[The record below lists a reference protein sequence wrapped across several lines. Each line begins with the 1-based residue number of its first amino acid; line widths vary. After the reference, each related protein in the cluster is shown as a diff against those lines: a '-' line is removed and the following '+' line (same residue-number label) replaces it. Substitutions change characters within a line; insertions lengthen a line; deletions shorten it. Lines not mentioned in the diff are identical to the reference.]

1 MDNVKADRLVA
12 TIEKIEAFIR
22 PFKPPVQSFER
33 SIRESPLRILISVL
47 ISSRTKDEVTHQA
60 SANLFKRADTAEKIA
75 ALGEEQVA
83 ALIYPVGFYRQKAK
97 NIIRICRQ
105 IQEGGQVPANF
116 EELTAL
122 PGVGR
127 KTANLVLALAF
138 QQPAIAVDIHVFR
151 ISRRLGWAQ
160 ADKPEL
166 VEAELKKIFPQ
177 SHWRRINQALVGFG
191 QTVCKPQKPR
201 CHICFLNDECPY
213 YLNKKKSNDQ
223 AQKDRQDQ

>member
-1 MDNVKADRLVA
+1 MKTDKLVA

-33 SIRESPLRILISVL
+33 SIRDTPLRILISVL
-47 ISSRTKDEVTHQA
+47 ISSRTKDEVTHKA
-60 SANLFKRADTAEKIA
+60 SANLFNRADSAKKIVG
-75 ALGEEQVA
+75 LGEKRVA
-83 ALIYPVGFYRQKAK
+83 ELIYPVGFYRQKAK

-105 IQEGGQVPANF
+105 IQESGQVPGDF

-151 ISRRLGWAQ
+151 ISRRLGWAK

-166 VEAELKKIFPQ
+166 VEAELKKTFPR

-201 CHICFLNDECPY
+201 CHICFLNGECPY
-213 YLNKKKSNDQ
+213 YLKKKSNDQ